1 MYSLGVARELVSAA
15 FLVLGILH
23 VCEEE
28 IFLMLLKCIKL
39 H

>member
-23 VCEEE
+23 VCGE
-28 IFLMLLKCIKL
+28 IFLML
-39 H
+39 